1 MSRQAVVTGAGSGV
15 GRAVAVRLAQAGWNV
30 AALGRRLEALQET
43 ALLAPGG
50 AIVAEPCDVTAAR
63 LVEAVRDRVQARW
76 GAVDAVV
83 AAAGINVP
91 ARALA
96 DLSTEDFARV
106 INVNLL
112 GAFHVVRA
120 FVPLMRDRDR
130 ATVVTIVSDAG
141 LLASEKAGAAYVAS
155 KFGLT
160 GLTDTINAE
169 LRGQGIRAC
178 AIFPGD
184 VDSPLLDQRAVP
196 PSAASR
202 AAMLQPGD
210 VADCVMLAINLPH
223 RAILERLVV
232 RPR

>member
-1 MSRQAVVTGAGSGV
+1 MSRQAIVTGAGSGV
-15 GRAVAVRLAQAGWNV
+15 GRAVAVRLAREGWKV
-30 AALGRRLEALQET
+30 AALGRRLDALQET
-43 ALLAPGG
+43 AALAPSG
-50 AIVAEPCDVTAAR
+50 AIVPEPCDVTEAR
-63 LVEAVRDRVQARW
+63 LVDRVRDRVQALW
-76 GAVDAVV
+76 SAVDAVV
-83 AAAGINVP
+83 AAAGINIP
-91 ARALA
+91 RRALA
-96 DLSTEDFARV
+96 DLSAEDFAQV

-169 LRGQGIRAC
+169 LRRRGIRAC

-184 VDSPLLDQRAVP
+184 IDTPLLDQRAAP
-196 PSAASR
+196 PSDADRAS
-202 AAMLQPGD
+202 MLQPED
-210 VADCVMLAINLPH
+210 LADCVMFAINLPH
-223 RAILERLVV
+223 RAVLEKLVV